1 MPDQNNQLQKP
12 TSYPFQQ
19 THQTTE
25 LGWALNTLDGH
36 ELPPVLIPKQPS
48 AFFKGKEKRSWP
60 LALKCGVVWP
70 MEPSLGEIADMIKL
84 IACASNKAAT
94 KSAIA
99 QLRANAESLR
109 KQMAPL
115 CASALIKVVRR
126 AEAACGAVLDKGAR
140 IKEVETSWNLFMACV
155 SVKPVLKPVP
165 PLG

>member
-1 MPDQNNQLQKP
+1 MPDQNNLLQKP
-12 TSYPFQQ
+12 TSYAFHLAPQ
-19 THQTTE
+19 TAEQ
-25 LGWALNTLDGH
+25 GWALNTLDGH
-36 ELPPVLIPKQPS
+36 ELSPVLIAEQPS
-48 AFFKGKEKRSWP
+48 VLHKGKEKRSWP

-94 KSAIA
+94 KTAIA

-109 KQMAPL
+109 RQMAPL
-115 CASALIKVVRR
+115 CASALVKVVRR